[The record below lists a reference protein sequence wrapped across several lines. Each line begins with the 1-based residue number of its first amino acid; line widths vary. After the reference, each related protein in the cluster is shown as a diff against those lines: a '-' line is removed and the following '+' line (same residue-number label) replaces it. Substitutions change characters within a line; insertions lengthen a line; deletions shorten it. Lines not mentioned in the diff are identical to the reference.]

1 MKEFNFKKFVE
12 KQIKKQFMSMIPDAN
27 IPEVHFIDNS
37 YTVQYFKV
45 KYYHKNEVKEIS
57 GSLSLETGFIKFK

>member
-1 MKEFNFKKFVE
+1 MR
-12 KQIKKQFMSMIPDAN
+12 MIPDAN
-27 IPEVHFIDNS
+27 IPEVHFTENS
-37 YTVQYFKV
+37 CTVQHFIV

>member
-12 KQIKKQFMSMIPDAN
+12 KQIKKQLMRMIPDAN
-27 IPEVHFIDNS
+27 IPEVLFTENS
-37 YTVQYFKV
+37 YTVQHFKV
-45 KYYHKNEVKEIS
+45 KYYRNNEVKEIS